1 LNYANNLIEKI
12 IKNNYFFAI
21 GYIHRYKQSP
31 IPFKKSAII
40 DNGIGL
46 KKNKKVFF

>member
-31 IPFKKSAII
+31 IPFKKKIASQWYWA
-40 DNGIGL
+40 